1 MGRLSGETTRNK
13 LDHQGDIAHGPV
25 VDHDINYRFL
35 VPPKFI
41 VFCPLKCKEN
51 LAMKKV
57 WFNQDSLSSSG
68 DGPESVVHG

>member
-57 WFNQDSLSSSG
+57 
-68 DGPESVVHG
+68 